1 MERVLE
7 NSWEK
12 EAWNKGQC
20 VVGIDEAGRGPIAGP
35 LVVAGVVFPP
45 FYENNEIYDSKKLS
59 EKKREQLYQVIMEEA
74 LEFQIKVVSE
84 KEVDEYNIY
93 RATQL
98 AMHTIAES
106 LSAHI
111 VVTDAMPLPDCSKVV
126 YPVVKGDQK
135 SISVA
140 AASILAK
147 VTRDHIMVELDKLY
161 PEYGFAKHKGYPTK
175 AHLEALEKYGVLDC
189 HRKSYG
195 PVAKM
200 NQMKL
205 EL

>member
-12 EAWNKGQC
+12 EAWNKEQC

>member
-12 EAWNKGQC
+12 EAWNIEEC

-111 VVTDAMPLPDCSKVV
+111 VVTDAMPLPDCSKMV

>member
-1 MERVLE
+1 MERMLE

-12 EAWNKGQC
+12 EAWSKEELII
-20 VVGIDEAGRGPIAGP
+20 GIDEAGRGPIAGP
-35 LVVAGVVFPP
+35 LVVAGVIFPP

-74 LEFQIKVVSE
+74 LEFQIKIVSE
-84 KEVDEYNIY
+84 KEVDELNIY

-106 LSAHI
+106 LSAQI
-111 VVTDAMPLPDCSKVV
+111 VVTDAMPLPDCSKLV

-147 VTRDHIMVELDKLY
+147 VTRDRIMVELDKCY

-175 AHLEALEKYGVLDC
+175 AHLEALEKYGALDC

-195 PVAKM
+195 PVAKV

>member
-12 EAWNKGQC
+12 EAWNKEEC

-111 VVTDAMPLPDCSKVV
+111 VVTDAMPLPDCSKMV

-147 VTRDHIMVELDKLY
+147 VTRDHIMIELDKLY

>member
-12 EAWNKGQC
+12 EAWNKEEC

-111 VVTDAMPLPDCSKVV
+111 VVTDAMPLPDCSKMV

-147 VTRDHIMVELDKLY
+147 VTRDHIMIELDKLY

-175 AHLEALEKYGVLDC
+175 AHLEALEKNGVLDC

>member
-12 EAWNKGQC
+12 EAWNKEEC

-111 VVTDAMPLPDCSKVV
+111 VVTDAMPLPDCSKMV